1 MSTKSISK
9 DEVLHLA
16 KLASLAL
23 TEAEIE
29 TLTQQFGQT
38 LDYIKNLDELD
49 TKNTSPT
56 NSVVSLSNVT
66 FEDGTA
72 NVRNLTHD
80 QVFSNAKNIK
90 KDGFVVGRIA
100 NQ

>member
-16 KLASLAL
+16 KLAGLTL

-29 TLTQQFGQT
+29 TLTQQFSQT

-66 FEDGTA
+66 FEDGTPNA
-72 NVRNLTHD
+72 RNLTHD
-80 QVFSNAKNIK
+80 QVFSNAKNVK
-90 KDGFVVGRIA
+90 QDGFVVDRIA

>member
-16 KLASLAL
+16 KLASLTL
-23 TEAEIE
+23 NEAEIE
-29 TLTQQFGQT
+29 KLTSQFGQT
-38 LDYIKNLDELD
+38 LDYIQNLDELN
-49 TKNTSPT
+49 TKQTKPT
-56 NSVVSLSNVT
+56 NSVVDLSNVT
-66 FEDGTA
+66 FEDGTPNERKLSHEA
-72 NVRNLTHD
+72 
-80 QVFSNAKNIK
+80 VFSNAKNVK